1 MDPGFGDPRGG
12 ELAVCGAGT
21 PAAPALGG
29 GPPNTHM
36 HRCEMSDRPPCA
48 ARRQSRPSWRQEPAA
63 GGGGTEGGGRAP
75 VHQLEGGG
83 AAGPLDS
90 SLVGGQWGPWGG
102 WGVRGED
109 GRSVGLPAHFLRH
122 SRRKEPLPSS
132 AGGGLIWL
140 ASGNPRPRAGGC
152 GEQQE
157 GHTKAAGLGE
167 LPSGSGSRHSLAAAS
182 PSRFQ
187 SLEGSLNLIQ
197 CLRTMWAVG
206 GTQGQALLPEAFLPR
221 ALLGPI

>member
-1 MDPGFGDPRGG
+1 M
-12 ELAVCGAGT
+12 
-21 PAAPALGG
+21 
-29 GPPNTHM
+29 
-36 HRCEMSDRPPCA
+36 
-48 ARRQSRPSWRQEPAA
+48 
-63 GGGGTEGGGRAP
+63 
-75 VHQLEGGG
+75 
-83 AAGPLDS
+83 
-90 SLVGGQWGPWGG
+90 
-102 WGVRGED
+102 
-109 GRSVGLPAHFLRH
+109 GLPAHFLRH

-152 GEQQE
+152 SEQQE

-187 SLEGSLNLIQ
+187 SLEGSPNLIQ

-206 GTQGQALLPEAFLPR
+206 GTQGQALLPEAFLGGSPWTHLR
-221 ALLGPI
+221 KGCVSGCRGCSEWAVMCPSGLGPGPLLSMGQEVGISRSGGPTSSMA